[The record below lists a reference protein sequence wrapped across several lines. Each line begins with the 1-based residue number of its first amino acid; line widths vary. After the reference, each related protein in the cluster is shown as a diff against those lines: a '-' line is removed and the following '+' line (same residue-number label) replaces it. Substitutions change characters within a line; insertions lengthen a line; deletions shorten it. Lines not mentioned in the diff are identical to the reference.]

1 MGAAP
6 ELSTPAVFGTGRAL
20 VTGGAGFVGRHLIR
34 ALLRDGWQVT
44 ATALHLPTET
54 SSSSRSVAAVH
65 VARPMDAIDAA
76 VHWCIGDLRDQAHVT
91 DAVEHAKPDLVVHLA
106 AISHLPT
113 AAADPGMAWD
123 VNVTAS
129 VRLLDTLAR
138 AHTAGT
144 LAPRVLIVGSAEQYG
159 RHELDGGRLTEQH
172 ALEPRTVYAATKV
185 AQEVAA
191 LQAWRS
197 TGLPVIVARPF
208 NHSGR
213 GQEPRFLLPAL
224 VARAVALRG
233 RPAQEPLVVG
243 NTTPIRD
250 FLHVSDVVAAYIA
263 LLRHG
268 TPGVAYNVASGVGR
282 SVQEVAERILA
293 RVGRTPVMRADPALV
308 RPVDVPAL
316 VGDPTRLQ
324 SATGWLPQHSF
335 DDLLDDLLHAATQ

>member
-6 ELSTPAVFGTGRAL
+6 QLSAPAVFGSGRAL
-20 VTGGAGFVGRHLIR
+20 VTGGAGFVGRHLIQ
-34 ALLRDGWQVT
+34 ALQADGWQVT
-44 ATALHLPTET
+44 ATALHAP
-54 SSSSRSVAAVH
+54 SDADAVADVQ
-65 VARPMDAIDAA
+65 
-76 VHWCIGDLRDQAHVT
+76 WCIGDLREQSHVT
-91 DAVEHAKPDLVVHLA
+91 DAVERSQPAVVVHLA

-129 VRLLDTLAR
+129 VRLLDTLAK
-138 AHTAGT
+138 AHAAGHYS
-144 LAPRVLIVGSAEQYG
+144 PRLLIVGSAEQYG
-159 RHELDGGRLTEQH
+159 RHDLAGGRLTEQH

-191 LQAWRS
+191 LQTWRA
-197 TGLPVIVARPF
+197 TGLEVIAARPF

-213 GQEPRFLLPAL
+213 GQESRFLLPAL
-224 VARAVALRG
+224 VARAVALRD
-233 RPAQEPLVVG
+233 RPALEPLVVG

-268 TPGVAYNVASGVGR
+268 TPGEAYNVASGVGR

-293 RVGRTPVMRADPALV
+293 RVGRTPVLREDPALL

-316 VGDPTRLQ
+316 IGDPTRLQ
-324 SATGWLPQHSF
+324 SATGWQPQRSF